1 MVHDREPGFPEL
13 EGAIVAR
20 SGEGSLP
27 IRGLTSM
34 ERLKCGSTR
43 CWLSLP
49 PCNGVVN
56 GLQSQ
61 SSIWFGAKKLS
72 RLETGFCVGSKIM
85 NDVP

>member
-49 PCNGVVN
+49 PCNGVVD
-56 GLQSQ
+56 GLQGESP
-61 SSIWFGAKKLS
+61 IWFLDFGTDYVKRGIGAQTY
-72 RLETGFCVGSKIM
+72 RF
-85 NDVP
+85 